1 MRDQFA
7 HFYTPDDDTIATA
20 MKTGLVVPDANVLLN
35 FYRFQRTA
43 RDELFDALEK
53 LGDRLW
59 IPHQVGLEFH
69 QTRLVVMAEQ
79 DAYFD
84 SAGEVIVARVKDY
97 RCRGPRL
104 SDSFLK
110 LAARPRRPVR
120 GDLLAAGLPVRAL
133 TGGAVPPGAGGSA
146 IIGS

>member
-84 SAGEVIVARVKDY
+84 SAGEVIVARMKDY
-97 RCRGPRL
+97 LNAVRSFAKRIGLPEFTLNQLEEGIREARPAASTGPR
-104 SDSFLK
+104 
-110 LAARPRRPVR
+110 RC
-120 GDLLAAGLPVRAL
+120 
-133 TGGAVPPGAGGSA
+133 
-146 IIGS
+146 